1 MQNKFRDG
9 LWRSWKV
16 FYRSVC
22 TRVATPK
29 FRVCVV
35 GSGPAAMYSVECLL
49 RFQATNAVVTNRLG
63 IDVLERLPTPFGLLR
78 YGVAPDHPEVRN
90 VEGKFQELLS
100 HPQVRFFGNI
110 EVGRDISVSEL
121 RNLNSR
127 RDYTVWCLFCK
138 RFCCLNVV
146 VIGQGNVALDVA
158 RIIGKQA
165 ENLKKTDISS
175 VALDC
180 LARSSVQNIYIVGR
194 RGPVQASWT
203 AKELRECLY
212 SVKGLQPCFEKEE
225 LVISDVDREELSS
238 SRSTRRCFDLITKC
252 FAEQSGSQEQQFA
265 RKLHL
270 RFLWTPIAF
279 QGYNDNTK
287 VDNRHENRLCFTL
300 FRRNR
305 LTGSSGRQKPV
316 LLEESAG
323 NVYWNQSCEL
333 AFRSIGYKGKPFELV
348 PFDERAGVVPNKC
361 GRVLSRVEQTSEE
374 EELFEKGLYVVGW
387 LKRGPTGIVGS
398 NKWDAEETVNVVAED
413 ILSLAKTDTHNFS
426 VREDLQ
432 DVLRT
437 RNIAFVNFEGW
448 KRIDEEERRR
458 GQRKGIEREK
468 MLTWE
473 ELLDFGVVGS
483 VYKSQ
488 GDESELVTKK

>member
-1 MQNKFRDG
+1 
-9 LWRSWKV
+9 
-16 FYRSVC
+16 
-22 TRVATPK
+22 
-29 FRVCVV
+29 
-35 GSGPAAMYSVECLL
+35 
-49 RFQATNAVVTNRLG
+49 
-63 IDVLERLPTPFGLLR
+63 
-78 YGVAPDHPEVRN
+78 
-90 VEGKFQELLS
+90 
-100 HPQVRFFGNI
+100 
-110 EVGRDISVSEL
+110 
-121 RNLNSR
+121 
-127 RDYTVWCLFCK
+127 
-138 RFCCLNVV
+138 
-146 VIGQGNVALDVA
+146 
-158 RIIGKQA
+158 
-165 ENLKKTDISS
+165 
-175 VALDC
+175 
-180 LARSSVQNIYIVGR
+180 VQNIYIVGR

-203 AKELRECLY
+203 AKELRECLF

-225 LVISDVDREELSS
+225 LVISEMDREELSS

-287 VDNRHENRLCFTL
+287 VDNRHENRLCSTL

-348 PFDERAGVVPNKC
+348 PFDERTGVVPNKC

-473 ELLDFGVVGS
+473 ELLDFGVVGA

>member
-1 MQNKFRDG
+1 
-9 LWRSWKV
+9 
-16 FYRSVC
+16 
-22 TRVATPK
+22 
-29 FRVCVV
+29 
-35 GSGPAAMYSVECLL
+35 
-49 RFQATNAVVTNRLG
+49 
-63 IDVLERLPTPFGLLR
+63 
-78 YGVAPDHPEVRN
+78 
-90 VEGKFQELLS
+90 
-100 HPQVRFFGNI
+100 
-110 EVGRDISVSEL
+110 
-121 RNLNSR
+121 
-127 RDYTVWCLFCK
+127 
-138 RFCCLNVV
+138 
-146 VIGQGNVALDVA
+146 
-158 RIIGKQA
+158 
-165 ENLKKTDISS
+165 
-175 VALDC
+175 
-180 LARSSVQNIYIVGR
+180 
-194 RGPVQASWT
+194 
-203 AKELRECLY
+203 
-212 SVKGLQPCFEKEE
+212 
-225 LVISDVDREELSS
+225 
-238 SRSTRRCFDLITKC
+238 LITKC

-287 VDNRHENRLCFTL
+287 VDNRHENRLCSTL

-348 PFDERAGVVPNKC
+348 PFDERTGVVPNKC

-473 ELLDFGVVGS
+473 ELLDFGVVGA